1 MKKRDI
7 TGLTFGFA
15 VKHRGFAIKGYR
27 VFVLEGENDTSG
39 KAVATG
45 YELKNIVSQHP
56 NLRSMRVASEE
67 DYYGE
72 TIIRLRSKQNKEVA
86 K

>member
-1 MKKRDI
+1 MVKRDI

-15 VKHRGFAIKGYR
+15 AKQRGFAIKGYR
-27 VFVLEGENDTSG
+27 VFVLDGEDDTSG
-39 KAVATG
+39 KAVATA

-56 NLRSMRVASEE
+56 NLRNMRVASEE

-72 TIIRLRSKQNKEVA
+72 TIIRLRSKPNKEVT

>member
-1 MKKRDI
+1 MVKRDI

-15 VKHRGFAIKGYR
+15 AKHRGFAIKGYR
-27 VFVLEGENDTSG
+27 VFVLDGEDDTSG

-72 TIIRLRSKQNKEVA
+72 TIIRLRSKPNKEVA

>member
-1 MKKRDI
+1 MVKRDI
-7 TGLTFGFA
+7 TGMTLGFA
-15 VKHRGFAIKGYR
+15 AKHRGFAIKGYR
-27 VFVLEGENDTSG
+27 VFVLEDEDNTSG
-39 KAVATG
+39 KTVATG

-56 NLRSMRVASEE
+56 NLRNMRVSSEE

-72 TIIRLRSKQNKEVA
+72 TIIRLRSKQNKEAA